1 MYVDLLYD
9 VQENLKALKEREKEE
24 AFKAQQEILAR
35 RNNPKLMREYDE
47 KVDANRLKLAQE
59 RAVYNSFQSK
69 KEVTIHP
76 LLFNLT
82 SDDNPS

>member
-1 MYVDLLYD
+1 MKTIFSKEG
-9 VQENLKALKEREKEE
+9 QENLKALKEREKEE

-69 KEVTIHP
+69 KEVLPRPTYHVSYLSP
-76 LLFNLT
+76 L
-82 SDDNPS
+82 S